1 MRELFLTFFYSG
13 RFPKA
18 PGTVGTLAGAA
29 VAVPIVQY
37 LSLETLFLGALL
49 LAIIGIKQIDAYE
62 AAGGPHDDKSIVIDE
77 VVGVW
82 IALSIS
88 SGTLAQ
94 WVFSIVLFRVFDIW
108 KPSVIG
114 RIDKHVKGGLG
125 VMGDDVI
132 AGVIAGLCSS
142 MLFGV
147 MLKFGLA

>member
-13 RFPKA
+13 RFPVA
-18 PGTVGTLAGAA
+18 PGTMGTFAGAA

-49 LAIIGIKQIDAYE
+49 LGIIAIKQIDAYE

-114 RIDKHVKGGLG
+114 RIDKHVKGGFG
-125 VMGDDVI
+125 VMGDDVV
-132 AGVIAGLCSS
+132 AGIIAGLCSS
-142 MLFGV
+142 MLFGL
-147 MLKFGLA
+147 MLQFGLA

>member
-13 RFPKA
+13 RFPVA
-18 PGTVGTLAGAA
+18 PGTMGTFAGAA

-49 LAIIGIKQIDAYE
+49 LGIIAIKQIDAYE

-132 AGVIAGLCSS
+132 AGIIAGLCSS
-142 MLFGV
+142 MLFGL
-147 MLKFGLA
+147 MLQFGLA